1 MSRLKKNE
9 GCPKSNYMN
18 MDIIIYTGQIW
29 KKSPSMV
36 YSPELLGLLES
47 KDALVILKNGEPP
60 FHVVIGVPHQAA
72 VGVTTIAEN
81 WTNPRGRKGRDSD
94 ENAASFALAV
104 FSELCDQKI
113 PCKLVIAAHST
124 DHDPNKDANSP
135 YCKEVFSEKTY
146 LLLECH
152 GAGEQRKQD
161 IEISAGTNSLGKA
174 LDFGR
179 QLATKLNY
187 QYSLSAQI
195 DAGSNKAKSIS
206 KDKEIDT
213 TLVLPALE
221 TTSLIQAEKRE
232 IAALHLEAKP
242 RFRISENDDSIST
255 DGLILGNAIAEV
267 IFVKEN
273 L

>member
-1 MSRLKKNE
+1 MKNN
-9 GCPKSNYMN
+9 GYSIIKN
-18 MDIIIYTGQIW
+18 MQTEIFTGQIW
-29 KKSPSMV
+29 EQSTSLI
-36 YSPELLGLLES
+36 YSSELLGLLES
-47 KDALVILKNGEPP
+47 KDTLVILKNEEPP

-72 VGVTTIAEN
+72 VGVTVIAEN

-124 DHDPNKDANSP
+124 DHDPNKDVNSP
-135 YCKEVFSEKTY
+135 YCKEVLSEKTH
-146 LLLECH
+146 LVLECH
-152 GAGEQRKQD
+152 GAGDKRKQD
-161 IEISAGTNSLGKA
+161 IEISAGTNSLGNA

-179 QLATKLNY
+179 QLATKLNF

-195 DAGSNKAKSIS
+195 EAGSNKAKSIS

-242 RFRISENDDSIST
+242 RFRISENDDSISA

-267 IFVKEN
+267 ILLKGN

>member
-1 MSRLKKNE
+1 MKSK
-9 GCPKSNYMN
+9 GCPKTNHME
-18 MDIIIYTGQIW
+18 IKIYAGQIW
-29 KKSPSMV
+29 EQRSLRV

-47 KDALVILKNGEPP
+47 KDTLVILKNGEPP

-104 FSELCDQKI
+104 FSELSDQKI

-124 DHDPNKDANSP
+124 DHDPNKDVNSP
-135 YCKEVFSEKTY
+135 YCKEVLSEKTY

-152 GAGEQRKQD
+152 GAGDKRKQD
-161 IEISAGTNSLGKA
+161 IEISAGNNSLGNA

-187 QYSLSAQI
+187 QYPLSAQVE
-195 DAGSNKAKSIS
+195 AGSNKAKSIS
-206 KDKEIDT
+206 KDMEIDT

-221 TTSLIQAEKRE
+221 TTSLIEAGKRE

-242 RFRISENDDSIST
+242 RFRISKNDDSISA
-255 DGLILGNAIAEV
+255 DGLILGNAIAE
-267 IFVKEN
+267 IILLKEN

>member
-1 MSRLKKNE
+1 MKSKGR
-9 GCPKSNYMN
+9 PKTNHME
-18 MDIIIYTGQIW
+18 IKIYAGQIW
-29 KKSPSMV
+29 EQRSSRV

-47 KDALVILKNGEPP
+47 KDTLVILKNGEPP
-60 FHVVIGVPHQAA
+60 FHIVIGVPHQAA
-72 VGVTTIAEN
+72 VGEIVIAEN

-104 FSELCDQKI
+104 FSELSDQKI

-124 DHDPNKDANSP
+124 DHDPNKDVNSP
-135 YCKEVFSEKTY
+135 YCKEVLSEKTY

-152 GAGEQRKQD
+152 GAGDKRKQD
-161 IEISAGTNSLGKA
+161 IEISAGNNSLGNA

-195 DAGSNKAKSIS
+195 EAGSNKAKSIS

-221 TTSLIQAEKRE
+221 TTSLIEAGKRE
-232 IAALHLEAKP
+232 MAALHLEAKP
-242 RFRISENDDSIST
+242 RFRISKNDDSISA

-267 IFVKEN
+267 ILLKEN

>member
-1 MSRLKKNE
+1 MSRLMKNE

-18 MDIIIYTGQIW
+18 MDINIYKGQIW
-29 KKSPSMV
+29 EKNSSKV

-47 KDALVILKNGEPP
+47 KDALVIPKNGEPP

-135 YCKEVFSEKTY
+135 YCKEVFSEKTHF
-146 LLLECH
+146 LLECH

-161 IEISAGTNSLGKA
+161 IEISAGTNSLGNA
-174 LDFGR
+174 LHFGR
-179 QLATKLNY
+179 QLATKLNFH
-187 QYSLSAQI
+187 YSLSAQI
-195 DAGSNKAKSIS
+195 EAGSNKAKSIS

-242 RFRISENDDSIST
+242 RFRISENDDSISA
-255 DGLILGNAIAEV
+255 DGLILGKAIAEV
-267 IFVKEN
+267 ILLKGN

>member
-1 MSRLKKNE
+1 MEIK
-9 GCPKSNYMN
+9 
-18 MDIIIYTGQIW
+18 IYAGQIW
-29 KKSPSMV
+29 EHRSSRV

-47 KDALVILKNGEPP
+47 KDTLVILKNEEPP

-72 VGVTTIAEN
+72 VGVTTIAED
-81 WTNPRGRKGRDSD
+81 WTNPRGRKGRPSD

-104 FSELCDQKI
+104 FSKLCDQKI

-135 YCKEVFSEKTY
+135 YCKEVFSEKTH

-152 GAGEQRKQD
+152 GAGDRQEQD

-195 DAGSNKAKSIS
+195 EAGSRKAKSIS
-206 KDKEIDT
+206 KEEEIDT

-221 TTSLIQAEKRE
+221 TTSLLQAEKMG

-242 RFRISENDDSIST
+242 RFRISKNDDSIST

-267 IFVKEN
+267 ILSRGN

>member
-1 MSRLKKNE
+1 MSQLMNNE
-9 GCPKSNYMN
+9 GCPKSNYMK
-18 MDIIIYTGQIW
+18 MDINIYTGQIW
-29 KKSPSMV
+29 KKSSSTV

-47 KDALVILKNGEPP
+47 RDALVILKNREPP
-60 FHVVIGVPHQAA
+60 FRVVIGVPHQAA
-72 VGVTTIAEN
+72 IGELVIAEN
-81 WTNPRGRKGRDSD
+81 WTNQHGRKGRDAD
-94 ENAASFALAV
+94 ENAASFALVA
-104 FSELCDQKI
+104 FSKLCEQSI
-113 PCKLVIAAHST
+113 PCKIVIAVHAT
-124 DHDPNKDANSP
+124 DHDPNKDTNSA
-135 YCKEVFSEKTY
+135 YCKEVFSEETN
-146 LLLECH
+146 LLFECH

-195 DAGSNKAKSIS
+195 EAGSNKAKSIS

-242 RFRISENDDSIST
+242 RFRISENDDSISA
-255 DGLILGNAIAEV
+255 DGLILGNAISE
-267 IFVKEN
+267 IILLKEN

>member
-1 MSRLKKNE
+1 
-9 GCPKSNYMN
+9 MN
-18 MDIIIYTGQIW
+18 MDINIYTGQIW
-29 KKSPSMV
+29 KKSTSKV

-60 FHVVIGVPHQAA
+60 FHIVIGVPHQTA
-72 VGVTTIAEN
+72 VGVTRIAEN
-81 WTNPRGRKGRDSD
+81 WTKPSGRNGRDSD
-94 ENAASFALAV
+94 ENAASYALAV
-104 FSELCDQKI
+104 FSKLCDQKI

-124 DHDPNKDANSP
+124 DHDPNKDVNSP
-135 YCKEVFSEKTY
+135 YCKEVLSEKTY

-152 GAGEQRKQD
+152 GAGDKRKQD
-161 IEISAGTNSLGKA
+161 IEISAGNNSLGNA

-195 DAGSNKAKSIS
+195 EAGSNKAKSIS

-221 TTSLIQAEKRE
+221 TTSLIEAGKRE

-242 RFRISENDDSIST
+242 RFRISKNDDSISA
-255 DGLILGNAIAEV
+255 DGLILGNAIAE
-267 IFVKEN
+267 IILLKEN

>member
-1 MSRLKKNE
+1 MKNE
-9 GCPKSNYMN
+9 GCPKSNYLNMN
-18 MDIIIYTGQIW
+18 INLYTGQIW
-29 KKSPSMV
+29 RKSSSMV

-47 KDALVILKNGEPP
+47 KDTLVILKNGEPP

-72 VGVTTIAEN
+72 VGVTIIAEN

-104 FSELCDQKI
+104 FSELCEQKI

-124 DHDPNKDANSP
+124 NHDPNKDANSP
-135 YCKEVFSEKTY
+135 YCKEVLSEKTH

-152 GAGEQRKQD
+152 GAGDKREQD

-179 QLATKLNY
+179 QLAIRVNY

-195 DAGSNKAKSIS
+195 EAGSS
-206 KDKEIDT
+206 
-213 TLVLPALE
+213 
-221 TTSLIQAEKRE
+221 
-232 IAALHLEAKP
+232 
-242 RFRISENDDSIST
+242 
-255 DGLILGNAIAEV
+255 
-267 IFVKEN
+267 
-273 L
+273 